1 MYPKNAASPEEILVG
16 QVILIADGSVVTASA
31 SVRTKGQGGSWG
43 AGGGTLACDSTS
55 GAWSYIPTQAETNF
69 TSFIVAVYKAS
80 CIGCGVTVVTTAS
93 AVPGRTMPDAAY
105 DAAKTAAQAGDI
117 MKVSSGTGANQI
129 SLSSG
134 KVAATIASGD
144 AVGLPAA
151 AAGAKGGLPILDA
164 STGLVLTGYGPAP
177 VTVAKAGD
185 KMDLIDAPNA
195 TALTAIGTA
204 VWATTTRTLSSF
216 GTLVADVATAVWG
229 ATTRTLSAFGFGT
242 PTGEGK

>member
-1 MYPKNAASPEEILVG
+1 MFPLLQSTAG
-16 QVILIADGSVVTASA
+16 QLIPVILKDSTGAVVTSVTSPTITRSKAGGALGALHDGTWGELAGGLYTVQLDATDTDTVGPLVVRVVKAGCVDSFVCC
-31 SVRTKGQGGSWG
+31 SVRATTE
-43 AGGGTLACDSTS
+43 A
-55 GAWSYIPTQAETNF
+55 
-69 TSFIVAVYKAS
+69 AV
-80 CIGCGVTVVTTAS
+80 
-93 AVPGRTMPDAAY
+93 
-105 DAAKTAAQAGDI
+105 
-117 MKVSSGTGANQI
+117 KVSVGTGAGQI
-129 SLSSG
+129 NASSG